1 MPKNTSSKNK
11 KSSSQVSTSKRE
23 LMFKT
28 DMEEYA
34 KISKMLGN
42 SRVMVILPD
51 QSEVMGIIPGRF
63 RKRCWMGV
71 NDIVLVSRRD
81 FQDAKVDIV
90 YKYENDEPNRLLK
103 YAEIPGFFI
112 DDTLSTDNNNID
124 SLIITNEE
132 DDNTEVNFDD
142 I

>member
-11 KSSSQVSTSKRE
+11 KGGSQVSTSKRE

-51 QSEVMGIIPGRF
+51 SSEIMGIIPGRF
-63 RKRCWMGV
+63 RKRCWMAV
-71 NDIVLVSRRD
+71 NDIVLISRRD

-103 YAEIPGFFI
+103 YAEIPGFFV

-124 SLIITNEE
+124 GLIITNEE
-132 DDNTEVNFDD
+132 DDNIEVNFDD